1 MNNFINLQNLN
12 CIICH
17 FKKLEFR
24 HLKNLVHLTCNF
36 TPSLKSIKLDSRQYL
51 KTYIYD
57 SSLDTLLLGK
67 LESLD
72 SLFIHETKLKIIS
85 LDSLVLTK
93 LTFSGN
99 FFLKNIHLNNLE
111 RLESLELRQNRLLE
125 ELNYS
130 GKENLK
136 KLDFFDNL
144 EITNLGLSSFKLIEQ
159 LSFKVQ

>member
-1 MNNFINLQNLN
+1 M
-12 CIICH
+12 
-17 FKKLEFR
+17 
-24 HLKNLVHLTCNF
+24 
-36 TPSLKSIKLDSRQYL
+36 
-51 KTYIYD
+51 
-57 SSLDTLLLGK
+57 LGK

-72 SLFIHETKLKIIS
+72 SLFIHETKLKTIS

-93 LTFSGN
+93 LTFSNN

-136 KLDFFDNL
+136 KLDFS
-144 EITNLGLSSFKLIEQ
+144 IT
-159 LSFKVQ
+159 